1 MKNLFCASAIL
12 ACLFWLASCETT
24 PDDYQT
30 EPGYEYFPLEVGKY
44 AVYEVDS
51 TIFDPTGDTMVFSSK
66 TLVKEEVVDTISDN
80 NGETLYKI
88 ERYQRKA
95 DTLPWQVSKV
105 FTASIQDNKAI
116 LTEDNLRFIK
126 LVFPA
131 RKNAAWNGHV
141 HFNPSLIVTVAGE
154 SLEMFKGW
162 AYKIESI
169 GEQDTVGTLTFD
181 DVLTVREANN
191 ENLIELRRSNVKYAK
206 GIGLIYRELWILDTQ
221 CIEACDGQPWEE
233 KAEKGFILK
242 QRIIEHN

>member
-1 MKNLFCASAIL
+1 MKNLLCASAML
-12 ACLFWLASCETT
+12 ACLFLLASCETT

-30 EPGYEYFPLEVGKY
+30 DPGYEYFPLEVGKY

-66 TLVKEEVVDTISDN
+66 TQVKEEVVDTISDN

-88 ERYQRKA
+88 ERYQRQA

-162 AYKIESI
+162 AYKIEDI
-169 GEQDTVGTLTFD
+169 IEQDSVGNLAFD

-191 ENLIELRRSNVKYAK
+191 ENLIELRRSNVKYAR

-221 CIEACDGQPWEE
+221 CIEACEGQSWEE

-242 QRIIEHN
+242 QRIIDHN